1 MDISPGF
8 STIHS
13 DVDGGAVEIY
23 EDVIKDTMREG
34 DSLAAALKP
43 RGIEVEP
50 VNTQEFLATQMEILE
65 RREDGVRGD
74 RGAIPLIGAGADGDR
89 GAAGHGRSTSR
100 TLQEGGV
107 RDHVGPVQF
116 NVGGIQMDAD
126 DIVRDIK
133 VSSFPWRKEKMLT
146 GIEINSNRQERHQEI
161 QGQIR
166 VTIRHHW
173 IHQQSHSK
181 RQQSSCLHSLVR

>member
-1 MDISPGF
+1 MLGEAFDVEGICNGWSVDISGF
-8 STIHS
+8 QTIQD

-23 EDVIKDTMREG
+23 EDVIKDSMREG

-50 VNTQEFLATQMEILE
+50 VDTQEFLAAQMELLE
-65 RREDGVRGD
+65 ARREDGGRGD
-74 RGAIPLIGAGADGDR
+74 RGVVALVDGDR
-89 GAAGHGRSTSR
+89 AQGHGRSTSK

-126 DIVRDIK
+126 DMVKNIK
-133 VSSFPWRKEKMLT
+133 VSLAIIYFRDA
-146 GIEINSNRQERHQEI
+146 
-161 QGQIR
+161 
-166 VTIRHHW
+166 
-173 IHQQSHSK
+173 
-181 RQQSSCLHSLVR
+181 